1 MITVIVLNYKRPDLT
16 LNCIKSLA
24 IVNSS
29 INVIVVDNDIEN
41 PSLKNKVQ
49 KLGFY
54 YISTNSNI
62 GYAKGNNYGVHWAN
76 DNNLLGKYLCILNND
91 TIIIEKDFF
100 KKLIKELRKKKN
112 FGLIGP
118 MVINAYNGKRQG
130 PFLKLFFFFE
140 IFKLIMPFLI
150 FFKKFIEKLIYESV
164 KTKKTYR
171 LIGAALFFKSDVF
184 LEINGFDENTF
195 LGAEE
200 EIVAEKLKLRNY
212 ITLYT
217 PNTRLFHY
225 DGSTKKKTL
234 SFKSDINHNLNGL
247 KYYYKYYRGYSKFQ
261 IKILVIIF
269 NIEKKIKS
277 KLMFFSK

>member
-1 MITVIVLNYKRPDLT
+1 MITVIVLNYKRSDLT

-29 INVIVVDNDIEN
+29 INVIVVDNDSEN
-41 PSLKNKVQ
+41 LSLKNKVQ
-49 KLGFY
+49 KLGFC

-62 GYAKGNNYGVHWAN
+62 GYAKGNNFGVWWAKN
-76 DNNLLGKYLCILNND
+76 NNLLGKYLCILNND
-91 TIIIEKDFF
+91 TVIIEKDFF
-100 KKLIKELRKKKN
+100 KKLIKELKKVKSA
-112 FGLIGP
+112 GLIGP

-140 IFKLIMPFLI
+140 VFKLIIPFLI
-150 FFKKFIEKLIYESV
+150 YFKKFMEKKIFQSV
-164 KTKKTYR
+164 KTKKAYR
-171 LIGAALFFKSDVF
+171 LIGAALFFRSDVF
-184 LEINGFDENTF
+184 VEINGFDENTF

-200 EIVAEKLKLRNY
+200 EIIAERLKSRNY

-217 PNTRLFHY
+217 PKSKLLHY
-225 DGSTKKKTL
+225 DGSTKKNTL
-234 SFKSDINHNLNGL
+234 SFKSDINHNLEGL
-247 KYYYKYYRGYSKFQ
+247 KYYYKIYRGYSKFQ

-277 KLMFFSK
+277 KLMFFRK

>member
-1 MITVIVLNYKRPDLT
+1 MITVIVLNYKRSDLT

-29 INVIVVDNDIEN
+29 INVIVVDNDSEN
-41 PSLKNKVQ
+41 LSLKNKVQ
-49 KLGFY
+49 KLGFC

-62 GYAKGNNYGVHWAN
+62 GYAKGNNFGVWWAKN
-76 DNNLLGKYLCILNND
+76 NNLLGKYLCILNND
-91 TIIIEKDFF
+91 TVIIEKDFF
-100 KKLIKELRKKKN
+100 KKLIKELKKVKSA
-112 FGLIGP
+112 GLIGP

-140 IFKLIMPFLI
+140 VFKLIIPFLI
-150 FFKKFIEKLIYESV
+150 YFKKFMEK
-164 KTKKTYR
+164 K
-171 LIGAALFFKSDVF
+171 
-184 LEINGFDENTF
+184 NGFDENTF

-200 EIVAEKLKLRNY
+200 EIIAERLKSRNY

-217 PNTRLFHY
+217 PKSKLLHY
-225 DGSTKKKTL
+225 DGSTKKNTL
-234 SFKSDINHNLNGL
+234 SFKSDINHNLEGL
-247 KYYYKYYRGYSKFQ
+247 KYYYKIYRGYSKFQ

-277 KLMFFSK
+277 KLMFFRK